1 MSNLSCCSEVTI
13 SIEKGNKTVKR
24 KLREQIGSGR
34 YNLGIPIITL
44 KFKKTSVWDNETIT
58 EEKVKEVR
66 KIPLKDIRIKM
77 LKHHQK
83 FMRIYLE
90 VKNDKEKKWN
100 T

>member
-44 KFKKTSVWDNETIT
+44 KFKKTSV
-58 EEKVKEVR
+58 
-66 KIPLKDIRIKM
+66 
-77 LKHHQK
+77 
-83 FMRIYLE
+83 
-90 VKNDKEKKWN
+90 
-100 T
+100 